1 MFFPSDVIE
10 EYKEIHMKRLNT
22 VDTLHNLQ
30 AELDS
35 LVEHSTSLQHS
46 FKMYR
51 DKTEHYT
58 QVIALYPDKIK
69 TLEEKVQDKDDIVNN
84 L

>member
-1 MFFPSDVIE
+1 
-10 EYKEIHMKRLNT
+10 MKRLNT
-22 VDTLHNLQ
+22 IDALHNLQ

-46 FKMYR
+46 FKKYK
-51 DKTEHYT
+51 DKTDHYT

-69 TLEEKVQDKDDIVNN
+69 TLEEKVHDKDDIVNN

>member
-1 MFFPSDVIE
+1 
-10 EYKEIHMKRLNT
+10 MKRLNT
-22 VDTLHNLQ
+22 IDTLHNLQ

-46 FKMYR
+46 LKKYK

-69 TLEEKVQDKDDIVNN
+69 AMEEKIHDKDDIVNS

>member
-1 MFFPSDVIE
+1 ME
-10 EYKEIHMKRLNT
+10 RLNT
-22 VDTLHNLQ
+22 IDALHNLQ

-46 FKMYR
+46 FKKYK
-51 DKTEHYT
+51 DKTDHYT
-58 QVIALYPDKIK
+58 QVITLYPDKIK
-69 TLEEKVQDKDDIVNN
+69 TLEEKVHDKDEIVNN